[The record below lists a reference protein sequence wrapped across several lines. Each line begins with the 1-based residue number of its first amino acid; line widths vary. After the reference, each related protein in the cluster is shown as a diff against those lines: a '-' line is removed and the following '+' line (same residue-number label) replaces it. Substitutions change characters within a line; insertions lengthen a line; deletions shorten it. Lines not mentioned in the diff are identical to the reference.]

1 MLEHGQVKETSPS
14 KLWASNDQADI
25 NELPNTRSK
34 HRKSWLV
41 PACLSTQPNTM
52 FVSFRA
58 WGHIGKIVS
67 EDLNAKVNLN
77 R

>member
-1 MLEHGQVKETSPS
+1 MTEVNFSRGK
-14 KLWASNDQADI
+14 N
-25 NELPNTRSK
+25 
-34 HRKSWLV
+34 RKSWLV
-41 PACLSTQPNTM
+41 PACLSTQPSTM

-67 EDLNAKVNLN
+67 DDLENKVNLQ

>member
-1 MLEHGQVKETSPS
+1 MWNV
-14 KLWASNDQADI
+14 I
-25 NELPNTRSK
+25 IYRSK
-34 HRKSWLV
+34 HRKSWVV

-67 EDLNAKVNLN
+67 DNLKDDVKLN